1 MISTANVRSSIV
13 GVLLATVFLWIAL
26 SGPVLAQGAGRFI
39 PERRIPPRVDTFDLN
54 LRQTDRFSR
63 SRNFEV
69 VGHSYFK
76 GPWLTPYAQQ
86 NGLGAGFNSLR
97 VKDGIGYFAG
107 YNTPPTLFGTI
118 IADVSDPSDME
129 PLAFV
134 PCNPG
139 TRCPYIRLNEERRI
153 LIGTQ
158 DTSGSNPVQP
168 PAGES
173 AQAGITFHDVS
184 DPADPKLLGFFL
196 TQPNGSTHGLDI
208 DDRYVYA
215 CANMPESATTNGSN
229 QEVVIVDYMDPA
241 NPALVGRIHIPGQHT
256 GEERGPT
263 DQPLA
268 DGTEQQL
275 WCHEIH
281 YHMDRLYVAWRGAGA
296 IVIDVTD
303 RSNPS
308 IISRLDYIPP
318 FSGGGS
324 AAAAHTYLPVIV
336 NEEEHPKLGIF
347 TDEIFSCPPGFGR
360 IIDITEP
367 AFPQFI
373 SNFRLPHVNDVYNH
387 DTGRFFCPG
396 TVQTAHMPWVD
407 RRSPSLFYVAWY
419 DQGLR
424 AWDISNPFLPRE
436 VGHYFSPPYPCL
448 GTCGGSDPNGGAL
461 RHTREPYQDPDTN
474 LIYVTDGNGGG
485 ITVLRWTGDIPPGPP
500 IPGAR

>member
-229 QEVVIVDYMDPA
+229 
-241 NPALVGRIHIPGQHT
+241 
-256 GEERGPT
+256 
-263 DQPLA
+263 
-268 DGTEQQL
+268 
-275 WCHEIH
+275 
-281 YHMDRLYVAWRGAGA
+281 
-296 IVIDVTD
+296 
-303 RSNPS
+303 
-308 IISRLDYIPP
+308 
-318 FSGGGS
+318 
-324 AAAAHTYLPVIV
+324 
-336 NEEEHPKLGIF
+336 
-347 TDEIFSCPPGFGR
+347 
-360 IIDITEP
+360 
-367 AFPQFI
+367 
-373 SNFRLPHVNDVYNH
+373 
-387 DTGRFFCPG
+387 
-396 TVQTAHMPWVD
+396 
-407 RRSPSLFYVAWY
+407 
-419 DQGLR
+419 
-424 AWDISNPFLPRE
+424 
-436 VGHYFSPPYPCL
+436 
-448 GTCGGSDPNGGAL
+448 
-461 RHTREPYQDPDTN
+461 
-474 LIYVTDGNGGG
+474 
-485 ITVLRWTGDIPPGPP
+485 
-500 IPGAR
+500 

>member
-173 AQAGITFHDVS
+173 APINQILPEITELAPQGFALATDV
-184 DPADPKLLGFFL
+184 A
-196 TQPNGSTHGLDI
+196 
-208 DDRYVYA
+208 
-215 CANMPESATTNGSN
+215 EW
-229 QEVVIVDYMDPA
+229 
-241 NPALVGRIHIPGQHT
+241 LVRQGVPFR
-256 GEERGPT
+256 E
-263 DQPLA
+263 A
-268 DGTEQQL
+268 
-275 WCHEIH
+275 HEI
-281 YHMDRLYVAWRGAGA
+281 AGSWRP
-296 IVIDVTD
+296 T
-303 RSNPS
+303 P
-308 IISRLDYIPP
+308 
-318 FSGGGS
+318 
-324 AAAAHTYLPVIV
+324 
-336 NEEEHPKLGIF
+336 
-347 TDEIFSCPPGFGR
+347 
-360 IIDITEP
+360 
-367 AFPQFI
+367 
-373 SNFRLPHVNDVYNH
+373 
-387 DTGRFFCPG
+387 
-396 TVQTAHMPWVD
+396 M
-407 RRSPSLFYVAWY
+407 
-419 DQGLR
+419 
-424 AWDISNPFLPRE
+424 
-436 VGHYFSPPYPCL
+436 
-448 GTCGGSDPNGGAL
+448 
-461 RHTREPYQDPDTN
+461 
-474 LIYVTDGNGGG
+474 
-485 ITVLRWTGDIPPGPP
+485 
-500 IPGAR
+500 